1 MTRCL
6 HRLALCGAALLG
18 MLTLSSCLDEYD
30 EEMEIKPDLSGEATV
45 TIKLP
50 DSLLD
55 KFDKVQEEFKE
66 ANIRKRFD
74 KVSGVKLKEYSYTE
88 GRHPEV
94 RMTVSFS
101 SLEKLSEAAKQNP
114 PSQMFI
120 GEWIVS
126 KEGQNTVVERRLGR
140 GTPTM
145 SLPADKNVLYKLHF
159 DMPVEVVHT
168 DSGLFDKS
176 NGDLRYRWSM
186 ANLEAQQPVILNKVV
201 KPLPWA
207 WIIVSAAALVVVA
220 WYAWKYFDNL
230 KKRPKPVPPAPVIP
244 APQPP
249 QGSPQRPGQPQR
261 PGMPPRPGPPR
272 PPGQ

>member
-1 MTRCL
+1 MIRCL
-6 HRLALCGAALLG
+6 HRLALCGAAILG
-18 MLTLSSCLDEYD
+18 TLSLSSCLDEYN
-30 EEMEIKPDLSGEATV
+30 EEMEIRPDLSGVATV

-66 ANIRKRFD
+66 ANIRKRFE
-74 KVSGVKLKEYSYTE
+74 KVSGVTLEEYSYSE

-94 RMTVSFS
+94 KLTVSFK
-101 SLEKLSEAAKQNP
+101 SLEKLSEAAKQNAP
-114 PSQMFI
+114 AQMFV
-120 GEWIVS
+120 GEWVIS

-140 GTPTM
+140 GTATM
-145 SLPADKNVLYKLHF
+145 SLPADKNALYKLHF

-168 DSGLFDKS
+168 DSGLYDRS

-186 ANLEAQQPVILNKVV
+186 ANLESEQPVMTNKVV

-207 WIIVSAAALVVVA
+207 WIAVSVAALIVVA

-230 KKRPKPVPPAPVIP
+230 KKRPKPIAPPPVPP

-249 QGSPQRPGQPQR
+249 QGSPQRPGPPQR
-261 PGMPPRPGPPR
+261 PGTPPRPGPPR
-272 PPGQ
+272 RPGQ